1 MGLLANIFQKKAE
14 LTQASNY
21 FKTLT
26 AYQPCFTSWNGKLY
40 ESELVR
46 AAIDARARHISKL
59 KVDVLG
65 SAKPKLKTIL
75 KHQPNDFQTWAQFL
89 YRVSTILDMQN
100 TAFIVPVIN
109 RYGEIVGY
117 YPVLPSRCEL
127 RETKSGR
134 KVLKYTFKNNET
146 AACYLEECG
155 ILTKFQYNDDFF
167 GDSNSALNETL
178 ALINIQNQGIK
189 EGIKNGATYR
199 FMAKFNNFLND
210 ADLAKERKRFSAEN
224 FKSDGGGGVLLFPNT
239 YNDIQQIKDTPYTVD
254 AEQRKLIQ
262 DNVSNYFGV
271 NEKILQ
277 NKAFGDDL
285 DAFFEGAIEP
295 FSIQLSEVLTK
306 MTFTLLE
313 QSNGAKVIC
322 TANRLMYMPI
332 SQKIAMIRDLG
343 DRGFITIDEGREI
356 LNLSLL
362 GGEAGAMRT
371 IRGEYYDANKGDRN
385 NG

>member
-1 MGLLANIFQKKAE
+1 MGLLSNIFQKKAE

-75 KHQPNDFQTWAQFL
+75 KHQPNEFQTWAQFL

-127 RETKSGR
+127 RETKTGR

-262 DNVSNYFGV
+262 ENVSNYFGV

-371 IRGEYYDANKGDRN
+371 IRGEYYDANKGDRTN
-385 NG
+385 E